1 MNVPKKIINIF
12 ILLYKKNCVLY
23 MDLKCYSIKNK
34 WITIYGKINLRKK
47 ERDDKHDYAVA

>member
-1 MNVPKKIINIF
+1 
-12 ILLYKKNCVLY
+12 